1 MRKRSQQ
8 GITLVEILVATLI
21 FCVALTGVLG
31 SMVAISDLIDLSKD
45 TTTATVH
52 LKNMMERVLMTSFAT
67 MLTRF
72 PNGTVDGPVTN
83 PYASVVGGYNLTNE
97 HITALYANM
106 STDPLEINVFLS
118 WSDKKGRGRNIS
130 MSTFKTR

>member
-1 MRKRSQQ
+1 M
-8 GITLVEILVATLI
+8 TLVEILVATLI
-21 FCVALTGVLG
+21 FCIALTGVLG
-31 SMVAISDLIDLSKD
+31 SMVAISDLIDLAKD

-52 LKNMMERVLMTSFAT
+52 SKNMLERILMTSFAA

-72 PNGTVDGPVTN
+72 PDGTVDGPITN
-83 PYASVVGGYNLTNE
+83 RYTTIVGGYNLTNE
-97 HITALYANM
+97 AITVRYANV

-118 WSDKKGRGRNIS
+118 WSDKKGRGRNMS